1 MPLDCDLLEQGV
13 NTSCEAE
20 GKVGGINKRIFVGQI
35 SNIDAD
41 VLAFTDGAVS
51 AFALLSGKTLKMFI
65 SDRFLQAGRDELV
78 PNEFGRPTW
87 KHIVDFVHMY
97 WSQEDINA
105 LEQLARAKQLFCII
119 ETNNGQFFV
128 YGLGNTVLGYDN
140 FGLKA
145 ETQTGTTGIKLAD
158 DVTGKTSLSGEVTNK
173 PMLYKPTQ
181 DGAATAEELE
191 NMSEAFSS

>member
-1 MPLDCDLLEQGV
+1 MPDCDLLEQGV
-13 NTSCEAE
+13 NSTCEAE
-20 GKVGGINKRIFVGQI
+20 AKVGGINKRIFVGQI
-35 SNIDAD
+35 SNIDSTVID
-41 VLAFTDGAVS
+41 FTDGAVS
-51 AFALLSGKTLKMFI
+51 AFALTSGKTLKMFI
-65 SDRFLQAGRDELV
+65 SDRFMQAGSDELV
-78 PNEFGRPTW
+78 PNEFGRPNW
-87 KHIVDFVHMY
+87 KHMVDFVHQW

-158 DVTGKTSLSGEVTNK
+158 DVTGKTRLSGEVPNK
-173 PMLYKPTQ
+173 PMLYKPNQ
-181 DGAATAEELE
+181 AGATTAEELE